1 MANRAIPFIARR
13 LRLRE
18 TVSSHDAWHGGAGRS
33 VSTGAVTLPTA
44 CPACH
49 SSSITTTAR
58 NPDEHTYWRCGG
70 CGEVWNV
77 SRRNDQPSQA
87 IDGW

>member
-1 MANRAIPFIARR
+1 MNSRDFGTRDADQSRSAAA
-13 LRLRE
+13 E
-18 TVSSHDAWHGGAGRS
+18 T
-33 VSTGAVTLPTA
+33 TPTV
-44 CPACH
+44 CPACR

-77 SRRNDQPSQA
+77 SRRGTSPS
-87 IDGW
+87 GGHRWR